1 MNGGVNATGGAV
13 VIPFPAASAWV
24 EEWFGDDGLIAR
36 ARPGY
41 EKRDGQIA
49 LARAVA
55 QSLSEKRHALL
66 EGPCGTGKS
75 LAYLIP
81 AIRYVQANP
90 GKRVVIATETIAL
103 QEQLVQKDLPFLASI
118 AADTPTGGFRFALA
132 KGRAQYLCNDAFAEW
147 DARVGRFALNDA
159 EVALRSW
166 GRSTKTGSRTSLP
179 IAVPDRTW
187 SKVTVDSDECK
198 GKDCPSRE
206 ECFYEGARAELKDAQ
221 IVVAN
226 YKLLC
231 IHLALVAD
239 GIDPK
244 ALPLGEFHALIADEA
259 HGLVDVA
266 RDTFGATITEGS
278 FAKTLSFARECIP
291 DDSAER
297 FEDAMHGVFNGL
309 RDWVQS
315 HGSAAHSEA
324 GYSASGGASG
334 PREEAVRIPL
344 DTTPEFPV
352 SLNALVTELQRVGAR
367 AAAIESKL
375 DARER
380 DRETLSGEE
389 RKLRARARS
398 TARRTGKQLA
408 SLALFNRA
416 SVSDVD
422 ASGAAQDGPAARL
435 REMAERFALWVELDR
450 VVTGEQTVRLEA
462 RKVDVRDTLSE
473 LLWSEMP
480 CVLTSATLTVE
491 GRFDH
496 VEGETG
502 IGELGGLR
510 DGRAPIR
517 LEVPSPFDFAS
528 RCLLVVPA
536 GMPGPKDAGWSK
548 ACAIAIEGVVN
559 AADGRTLALFSS
571 NAALNAAH
579 RSIVARSP
587 ATRTWLRQGD
597 APTGVLSA
605 RFKADARSVLFG
617 TKSFWTGIDVPGD
630 SLVAVT
636 IDRIPFTP
644 PTDPVIRRLHALLEK
659 RGLSAF
665 QHCDLPRA
673 IMQVR
678 QAFGRL
684 IRTRDDYGVVVILD
698 SRVLSARWG
707 RSVLRSLPG
716 CARGS
721 KLGEVRAHLTR
732 FREAAS
738 TDGAAVDGSLSSSTS
753 PTGTEGGE

>member
-1 MNGGVNATGGAV
+1 MTGVGGVANDTTGGAV
-13 VIPFPAASAWV
+13 VIPFPGASAWV
-24 EEWFGDDGLIAR
+24 EDWFGDDGLLAR

-55 QSLSEKRHALL
+55 QSLTEKRHALL

-75 LAYLIP
+75 IAYLVP

-103 QEQLVQKDLPFLASI
+103 QEQLTQKDLPFLASI
-118 AADTPTGGFRFALA
+118 APGGFRFALA

-147 DARVGRFALNDA
+147 DARAGRFALNDA
-159 EVALRSW
+159 EVTLRNW
-166 GRSTKTGSRTSLP
+166 GRTTKTGSRTSLP
-179 IAVPDRTW
+179 LAVPDRTW

-198 GKDCPSRE
+198 GKDCPRRE

-221 IVVAN
+221 IIVAN

-239 GIDPK
+239 GVDPK

-278 FAKTLSFARECIP
+278 FAKTLSFARECLP
-291 DDSAER
+291 DNSAER

-315 HGSAAHSEA
+315 HGAVSQS
-324 GYSASGGASG
+324 GYSGNSPSNGAH
-334 PREEAVRIPL
+334 EDAVRVPL
-344 DTTPEFPV
+344 DTAPEFPV
-352 SLNALVTELQRVGAR
+352 SLDALVTELQRIGAR

-380 DRETLSGEE
+380 DHEVLSSEE
-389 RKLRARARS
+389 RKVRARARS
-398 TARRTGKQLA
+398 TARRTGKQLV
-408 SLALFNRA
+408 SLALFNRGA
-416 SVSDVD
+416 VSDVD
-422 ASGAAQDGPAARL
+422 ASGSAQDGPAARL
-435 REMAERFALWVELDR
+435 REIAEKYALWVELDR
-450 VVTGEQTVRLEA
+450 VVTGERTVRLEA
-462 RKVDVRDTLSE
+462 RRVDVRDTLSE
-473 LLWSEMP
+473 LLWSEIP

-536 GMPGPKDAGWSK
+536 GIPSPKDPSWGQ
-548 ACAIAIEGVVN
+548 ACARAIEGVVG

-571 NAALNAAH
+571 NAALNTAH
-579 RSIVARSP
+579 RAVIARSTQVR
-587 ATRTWLRQGD
+587 AWLRQGD

-605 RFKADARSVLFG
+605 RFKEDARSVLFG

-636 IDRIPFTP
+636 IDRVPFTP
-644 PTDPVIRRLHALLEK
+644 PTDPVIRRLHTLLEK

-707 RSVLRSLPG
+707 RSVLRSLPA

-721 KLGEVRAHLTR
+721 SLGEVRAHLAR
-732 FREAAS
+732 FRATPPPTPTQA
-738 TDGAAVDGSLSSSTS
+738 
-753 PTGTEGGE
+753 PTGTEINR

>member
-1 MNGGVNATGGAV
+1 MSGGGAENSATGGAV
-13 VIPFPAASAWV
+13 VIPFPSASAWV
-24 EEWFGDDGLIAR
+24 EEWFGDDGLLANGP
-36 ARPGY
+36 RPGY
-41 EKRDGQIA
+41 EKREGQVA
-49 LARAVA
+49 LSRAVA
-55 QSLSEKRHALL
+55 QALGEKRHALL

-103 QEQLVQKDLPFLASI
+103 QEQLVTKDLPFLASV
-118 AADTPTGGFRFALA
+118 APGGFRFALA

-147 DARVGRFALNDA
+147 DGRAGRFALNDA
-159 EVALRSW
+159 EVMLRDW
-166 GRSTKTGSRTSLP
+166 GRTTKTGSRTSLP
-179 IAVPDRTW
+179 LAVPDRTW

-206 ECFYEGARAELKDAQ
+206 ECFYEGARGELKDAQ
-221 IVVAN
+221 IIVAN

-231 IHLALVAD
+231 IHLALVAE
-239 GIDPK
+239 GVDPK

-278 FAKTLSFARECIP
+278 FAKTLNFARECLP

-315 HGSAAHSEA
+315 HGEVSRD
-324 GYSASGGASG
+324 GYSGSG
-334 PREEAVRIPL
+334 PREDAVRIPL
-344 DTTPEFPV
+344 DTAPQFPV
-352 SLNALVTELQRVGAR
+352 SLDALVTELQRIGAR

-380 DRETLSGEE
+380 DHEVLSHEE
-389 RKLRARARS
+389 RKVRSRARS

-416 SVSDVD
+416 SVSDAD
-422 ASGAAQDGPAARL
+422 ASGPAQDGPAARL
-435 REMAERFALWVELDR
+435 RELAEKYALWVELDR
-450 VVTGEQTVRLEA
+450 VATGERTVRLEA
-462 RKVDVRDTLSE
+462 RKVDVRETLSE
-473 LLWSEMP
+473 LLWSEIP

-491 GRFDH
+491 GSFAH
-496 VEGETG
+496 IEQETG
-502 IGELGGLR
+502 IAELN
-510 DGRAPIR
+510 GRAPIR
-517 LEVPSPFDFAS
+517 LEVPSPFDFES
-528 RCLLVVPA
+528 RCMLVVPHKIES
-536 GMPGPKDAGWSK
+536 PRKDREKWLRD
-548 ACAIAIEGVVN
+548 CAAAIEKVVGI
-559 AADGRTLALFSS
+559 ADGRTLALFSS
-571 NAALNAAH
+571 NAAMNSAH
-579 RSIVARSP
+579 LAVTARS
-587 ATRTWLRQGD
+587 AQARTWLKQGD
-597 APTGVLSA
+597 AATGALSA
-605 RFKADARSVLFG
+605 RFKEDPRSVLFG
-617 TKSFWTGIDVPGD
+617 TKSFWTGIDVPGE

-636 IDRIPFTP
+636 IDRVPFTP

-698 SRVLSARWG
+698 PGVLSARWG
-707 RSVLRSLPG
+707 RAVLRSLPA

-721 KLGEVRAHLTR
+721 SLGEVRAHLDR
-732 FREAAS
+732 FRSTPAA
-738 TDGAAVDGSLSSSTS
+738 AAPSQAS
-753 PTGTEGGE
+753 TGTEGGR

>member
-1 MNGGVNATGGAV
+1 MSSGGAASSSATGGAV

-41 EKRDGQIA
+41 EKREGQIA
-49 LARAVA
+49 LSRAVA
-55 QSLSEKRHALL
+55 QSLGEKRHALL
-66 EGPCGTGKS
+66 ESPCGTGKS
-75 LAYLIP
+75 IAYLIP

-103 QEQLVQKDLPFLASI
+103 QEQLVQKDLPFLASV
-118 AADTPTGGFRFALA
+118 APGGFHFALA

-147 DARVGRFALNDA
+147 DARAGRFALNDA
-159 EVALRSW
+159 EIALRDW
-166 GRSTKTGSRTSLP
+166 GRTTKTGSRTSLP
-179 IAVPDRTW
+179 VAVPDRTW

-198 GKDCPSRE
+198 GKDCPRRE
-206 ECFYEGARAELKDAQ
+206 ECFYEGARGELKDAQ
-221 IVVAN
+221 IIVAN

-266 RDTFGATITEGS
+266 RDTFGATLTEGS
-278 FAKTLSFARECIP
+278 FAKTLSFARDELE
-291 DDSAER
+291 DGSAER

-315 HGSAAHSEA
+315 HGSSGGRD
-324 GYSASGGASG
+324 GYSGSAPASG

-352 SLNALVTELQRVGAR
+352 PLGALVTELRRIGAR
-367 AAAIESKL
+367 AAAVESKL
-375 DARER
+375 DAREK
-380 DRETLSGEE
+380 DRGTLSPDE
-389 RKLRARARS
+389 RKLRSRARS
-398 TARRTGKQLA
+398 TARRTGKQLV

-416 SVSDVD
+416 SVSDSD
-422 ASGAAQDGPAARL
+422 TSGPAADGPAQRL
-435 REMAERFALWVELDR
+435 RELAERYALWVELDR
-450 VVTGEQTVRLEA
+450 VATGERTVRLEA
-462 RKVDVRDTLSE
+462 RKVDVRETLSE

-496 VEGETG
+496 VEQETG
-502 IGELGGLR
+502 IAELN
-510 DGRAPIR
+510 GRAPIR

-528 RCLLVVPA
+528 RCLLVVPHRIES
-536 GMPGPKDAGWSK
+536 PRKDRDKWLRDCVA
-548 ACAIAIEGVVN
+548 AIEGIVG

-571 NAALNAAH
+571 KSAMDAVH
-579 RSIVARSP
+579 RSVSAR
-587 ATRTWLRQGD
+587 AAGARTWLRQGD
-597 APTGVLSA
+597 APSGVLSA
-605 RFKADARSVLFG
+605 RFKDDARSVLFG

-698 SRVLSARWG
+698 SGVLSARWG
-707 RSVLRSLPG
+707 RSVLRSLPT

-721 KLGEVRAHLTR
+721 SLGEVRAHLER
-732 FREAAS
+732 FRATPPPTPTRAA
-738 TDGAAVDGSLSSSTS
+738 
-753 PTGTEGGE
+753 TGTEVNR

>member
-1 MNGGVNATGGAV
+1 MSGGGVNATGSATGGAV

-24 EEWFGDDGLIAR
+24 DEWFGDDGLIAR

-55 QSLSEKRHALL
+55 QSLGEKRHALL

-81 AIRYVQANP
+81 AIRYVHANP

-103 QEQLVQKDLPFLASI
+103 QEQLVTKDLPFLASI
-118 AADTPTGGFRFALA
+118 APGGFRFALA
-132 KGRAQYLCNDAFAEW
+132 KGRAQYLCNEAFAEW
-147 DARVGRFALNDA
+147 DARAGRFALNDA
-159 EVALRSW
+159 EIALRNW
-166 GRSTKTGSRTSLP
+166 GRETKTGSRTSLP

-206 ECFYEGARAELKDAQ
+206 VCFYEGARADIKDAQ
-221 IVVAN
+221 IIVAN

-231 IHLALVAD
+231 IHLALVAE

-278 FAKTLSFARECIP
+278 FAKTLAFARECLP

-315 HGSAAHSEA
+315 HGEVSRD
-324 GYSASGGASG
+324 GFSGSG
-334 PREEAVRIPL
+334 PREDAVRIPL
-344 DTTPEFPV
+344 DTVPEFPV
-352 SLNALVTELQRVGAR
+352 SLAPLVGELRRIGAR

-380 DRETLSGEE
+380 DHETLSSEE
-389 RKLRARARS
+389 RKLRSRARS
-398 TARRTGKQLA
+398 TARRTGKQLG

-416 SVSDVD
+416 SVD
-422 ASGAAQDGPAARL
+422 ASPAAAAAL
-435 REMAERFALWVELDR
+435 TEEAERFALWVELDR
-450 VVTGEQTVRLEA
+450 VVTGERTVRLEA
-462 RKVDVRDTLSE
+462 RKVDVRETLSE
-473 LLWSEMP
+473 LLWSEIP

-496 VEGETG
+496 VESETG
-502 IGELGGLR
+502 IAELSGSR
-510 DGRAPIR
+510 VDPVRAPIR
-517 LEVPSPFDFAS
+517 LEVPSPFNFAS

-536 GMPGPKDAGWSK
+536 GMPSPKDEGWSN
-548 ACAIAIEGVVN
+548 ACARAIEGVVG

-571 NAALNAAH
+571 NAALNTAH
-579 RSIVARSP
+579 RSIVARSTQ
-587 ATRTWLRQGD
+587 ARTWLRQGD

-605 RFKADARSVLFG
+605 RFKEDARSVLFG

-636 IDRIPFTP
+636 IDRVPFTP

-684 IRTRDDYGVVVILD
+684 IRTREDYGVVVILD

-716 CARGS
+716 CARGAS
-721 KLGEVRAHLTR
+721 LGEVRAHLAR
-732 FREAAS
+732 FRETPPSPAQA
-738 TDGAAVDGSLSSSTS
+738 
-753 PTGTEGGE
+753 PTGTEANR